1 MNCADPHTFYF
12 TQGFQTSTQT
22 PFSLQSG
29 VAFSKSTDGGATGA
43 TRSRCSKG
51 ALTHFIDKP
60 WSALDPKHPRH
71 IFVTYTDLDFSGSVC
86 GTPFNPVERVAIEL
100 VRSLDGGAT
109 WGAPVVLDEVC
120 STPPDFPLVQG
131 TQVLLN
137 PAGRVFVAW
146 EAFLPGGSRELRI
159 AKSVDTAAT
168 FQPPVRVTDVFPT
181 GDGSTLQGGIRNNEF
196 PSLAVDRSSGPG
208 SGTLYIA
215 WNDGRLL
222 RYPDFESPY
231 GDYGYANVFVTKSRD
246 GGSSWSAPVRVN
258 DDPVATASGRGTDH
272 FQPGVAVDN
281 TGAVGVCWYDRRHS
295 AINLNVSRFCATSK
309 DAGASWANQGLPG
322 GWLPYKSAD
331 AAVNPYY
338 LGDYD
343 TVVTDA
349 SAAAA
354 GFMGAFGDVELPPGA
369 LVPNQN
375 VYLVNF

>member
-1 MNCADPHTFYF
+1 M
-12 TQGFQTSTQT
+12 
-22 PFSLQSG
+22 
-29 VAFSKSTDGGATGA
+29 
-43 TRSRCSKG
+43 
-51 ALTHFIDKP
+51 
-60 WSALDPKHPRH
+60 
-71 IFVTYTDLDFSGSVC
+71 
-86 GTPFNPVERVAIEL
+86 
-100 VRSLDGGAT
+100 
-109 WGAPVVLDEVC
+109 
-120 STPPDFPLVQG
+120 
-131 TQVLLN
+131 
-137 PAGRVFVAW
+137 
-146 EAFLPGGSRELRI
+146 
-159 AKSVDTAAT
+159 
-168 FQPPVRVTDVFPT
+168 
-181 GDGSTLQGGIRNNEF
+181 
-196 PSLAVDRSSGPG
+196 
-208 SGTLYIA
+208 
-215 WNDGRLL
+215 L
-222 RYPDFESPY
+222 RYPDFESPN

-309 DAGASWANQGLPG
+309 DAGSSWANQGLPG

-354 GFMGAFGDVELPPGA
+354 GFMGAFGNVELPPGA